1 MTECDVAI
9 VGAGPAGC
17 STAITLAQRG
27 YNVALIDRAVFPRE
41 KLCGDFLNPIN
52 WPVLDEL
59 AVSQDVLAR
68 PHNQISAFRITAADG
83 VEAFSAIPVQG
94 ERGFGLGLRRFHL
107 DHVLLQRAKRAGV
120 SVNEGV
126 KVTGVAK
133 NSPGWQLEM
142 DRHGE
147 RVYTRAKVLVGADG
161 RNSAVG
167 RQLGVSLER
176 PKPSSSVGFEIQLQ
190 KCFAVRDR
198 IEIHQFAGGY
208 AGLARIDESAIN
220 LGFTVQRSLLGSSVS
235 FESLRE
241 RFLCRNPFLDKL
253 LGASEPASELRSVWP
268 VYFSPRKC
276 FGAGFLLVGDAARV
290 TEPVTGE
297 GIFFALRSGQLA
309 AATIAAVLRDGNLS
323 LARFSLYDRAC
334 RAEFGARLRLNS
346 LIRVLI
352 YRPKLLSLAI
362 RLLGRRKQLMESLIN
377 AVCLPRTSFESKL
390 TSSHKAGTQL

>member
-1 MTECDVAI
+1 MNECDVAI
-9 VGAGPAGC
+9 VGAGPAGS
-17 STAITLAQRG
+17 STAITLAQKG
-27 YNVALIDRAVFPRE
+27 YHVALIDRARFPRE
-41 KLCGDFLNPIN
+41 KLCGDFVNPIN
-52 WPVLDEL
+52 WPVLDQL

-68 PHNQISAFRITAADG
+68 PHNKISSFRITAADG
-83 VEAFSAIPVQG
+83 AEAFSAIPVQG

-126 KVTGVAK
+126 KVTGVER
-133 NSPGWQLEM
+133 NSSGWRLDM

-147 RVYTRAKVLVGADG
+147 RFSTRAKVLVGADG
-161 RNSAVG
+161 RNSLVAC
-167 RQLGVSLER
+167 QLGVALER
-176 PKPSSSVGFEIQLQ
+176 PKPSSSVGFEIQLR
-190 KCFAVRDR
+190 KCFAVRASV
-198 IEIHQFAGGY
+198 EIHQFGGGY
-208 AGLARIDESAIN
+208 AGLARIDESTIK
-220 LGFTVQRSLLGSSVS
+220 LGFAVQRSLLGRSVS

-253 LGASEPASELRSVWP
+253 LCVSEPASDLRSAWP
-268 VYFSPRKC
+268 VYFVPRKC

-309 AATIAAVLRDGNLS
+309 ATAIAAALRVGDES
-323 LARFSLYDRAC
+323 LARFSQYDRAC

-346 LIRVLI
+346 LIRVLM

-362 RLLGRRKQLMESLIN
+362 ELLGKRKQLMESLIN
-377 AVCLPRTSFESKL
+377 AVCLPRTSFGSEVTL
-390 TSSHKAGTQL
+390 PHKAGTQL